1 MSIVRELQE
10 KRAQIAKNAQA
21 ELTKAAQDGREFSAE
36 EQAKFDKAMIDVDA
50 LAKQIANFEKL
61 AGVESKVETA
71 DFGRK
76 VVANSEATKEEVH
89 FSADPKYNKAFD
101 LYMRGKKDK
110 AYQQFD
116 LTIGG
121 GSDGG
126 YLVGTEYANAITQ
139 KMNEASI
146 MRGLANGISTNSD
159 RIIPFEAAPVQA
171 YLVDEGAAF
180 TQSDPGFGQI
190 KIGAYKMGCFTKV
203 SQELLNDNLY
213 NLAGEIARQ
222 FGRAW
227 GELSDKLFLTGTGTN
242 QPKGLFTAT
251 SNVVTSGTASITFD
265 DYISAYYAL
274 KSPYRVN
281 ATWIANDTTVAATR
295 KIKDTN
301 GQYIWTPSVQEGQPD
316 RILGRPV
323 ATSPFVDAIAATKK
337 VVAFADCRNYTI
349 LDRQGAR
356 IQVLDQPW
364 AVNGMVGYIGFI
376 RTDGNLLLNEASVV
390 LQMKS
395 A

>member
-10 KRAQIAKNAQA
+10 KRASIAKQAQA
-21 ELTKAAQDGREFSAE
+21 ELTKASQEGREFSAE
-36 EQAKFDKAMIDVDA
+36 EQAKFDRAMADVDS
-50 LAKQIANFEKL
+50 LAKQIQNFEKL

-101 LYMRGKKDK
+101 LYMRGKNAK
-110 AYQQFD
+110 AMQTFD

-126 YLVGTEYANAITQ
+126 YIVGVEYQNALVQ

-146 MRGLANGISTNSD
+146 MRGLANVISTNSD
-159 RIIPFEAAPVQA
+159 RVIPFEAAPVQA
-171 YLVDEGAAF
+171 YLVEEATAF

-190 KIGAYKMGCFTKV
+190 KLGAYKLGCFTKASV
-203 SQELLNDNLY
+203 ELLNDSLFP
-213 NLAGEIARQ
+213 LAGEIARQ

-251 SNVVTSGTASITFD
+251 TNVVTSGTASLTFD

-281 ATWIANDTTVAATR
+281 ATWIANDTTIAATR
-295 KIKDTN
+295 KIKDTS

-323 ATSPFVDAIAATKK
+323 ATSPFVPAIAASAKA
-337 VVAFADCRNYTI
+337 VAFADCRYYTV

-390 LQMKS
+390 LQMK